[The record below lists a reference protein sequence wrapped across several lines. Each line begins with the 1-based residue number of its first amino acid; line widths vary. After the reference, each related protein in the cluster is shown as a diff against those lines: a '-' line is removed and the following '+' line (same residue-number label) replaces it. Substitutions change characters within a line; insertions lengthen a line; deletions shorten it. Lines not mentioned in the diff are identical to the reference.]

1 MSEQADGSAGC
12 SRVRLRAVTVVFSL
26 ALLVTPALPSQA
38 STGNASKQVAPAPP
52 AHATGVNG
60 QQRLQDA
67 VASVVVVALTEQFDG
82 KPISVGIDSYEV
94 RVSGARERV
103 VSGRGRVDIEGSKD
117 PITFNYRT
125 LYDVLSS
132 DAGYPTISIAGVG
145 GSAERSVPNDSTLVG
160 ELDRRVVA
168 ALSQELGGRQVW
180 LQLDSIESFESAGRY
195 VRIQATGLADFGIDG
210 STPARVEALY
220 DRNESAWLR
229 VNYELGGVAADAVS
243 MLSR

>member
-1 MSEQADGSAGC
+1 MGMQLNGVAG
-12 SRVRLRAVTVVFSL
+12 LGRARIRGMAALVFVLLVAASVPSL
-26 ALLVTPALPSQA
+26 A
-38 STGNASKQVAPAPP
+38 STSGIPKQVAPAASAPL
-52 AHATGVNG
+52 AGADG

-103 VSGRGRVDIEGSKD
+103 VSGRGRVDIEGAQD

-145 GSAERSVPNDSTLVG
+145 GGSERSAPNDSTLVG
-160 ELDRRVVA
+160 ELDRRVAA

-180 LQLDSIESFESAGRY
+180 LQLDAIESYESADRY
-195 VRIQATGLADFGIDG
+195 VRIQATGLADLGIDG
-210 STPARVEALY
+210 NTPARVEALY
-220 DRNESAWLR
+220 DRSEGAWLR
-229 VNYELGGVAADAVS
+229 VNYELGGTAAGALS
-243 MLSR
+243 MLGR